1 MKTNF
6 DEQLLPEMNK
16 IYKVL
21 SNPTRV
27 KLLYL
32 LEDNE
37 MTVNEIAEKLD
48 LAQSVVSHQLAI
60 LREHQLIS
68 FHKKGKYVSYS
79 LDDPHILC
87 ILDCTYDHVRHVVK
101 GEPHQYELEIKKL

>member
-1 MKTNF
+1 MKNSF
-6 DEQLLPEMNK
+6 DDELLAETTK

-32 LEDNE
+32 LESNE

-68 FHKKGKYVSYS
+68 FNKKGKYVSYT
-79 LDDPHILC
+79 LDDPHILS
-87 ILDCTYDHVRHVVK
+87 IIELTFDHVSHVIK
-101 GEPHQYELEIKKL
+101 HEPHHYNFR